1 MKITAND
8 IRRVALE
15 LVYKS
20 GSGHLGGSFS
30 IAEIVACLHNNF
42 SLKSGQEDKLILSK
56 GHAAPAIYAALH
68 LQGVLDTNE
77 LDSFRQIDSRLQ
89 GHPDKVRL
97 PNVVATTGSLGQGLS
112 IAIGH
117 ALAHKILKNDKK
129 VFCIVGDGEMQEG
142 QVWES
147 IMLAPKFK
155 LDNLYFIIDLN
166 GAQNDG
172 NVSDI
177 LPLDLGM
184 PIQNKISSFGWDTHI
199 INGHDNSMIQK
210 LVTTHISNMPRCI
223 VAKTQ
228 KGKGVSFMESFEW
241 HAKAPNKEQYD
252 QAIEEL
258 NQWS

>member
-8 IRRVALE
+8 IRKVALE
-15 LVYKS
+15 LVYQS
-20 GSGHLGGSFS
+20 GSGHIGGSFS
-30 IAEIVACLHNNF
+30 IAELVACLYSDF
-42 SLKSGQEDKLILSK
+42 DLSTGKEDKLILSK
-56 GHAAPAIYAALH
+56 GHAAPALYAALH
-68 LQGVLDTNE
+68 LTGVIKKEE
-77 LDSFRQIDSRLQ
+77 LSSFRQINSRLQ
-89 GHPDKVRL
+89 GHPDKVKL

-117 ALAHKILKNDKK
+117 AISHKILKNDKK

-155 LDNLYFIIDLN
+155 LDNLCLIVDLN

-172 NVSDI
+172 NVDDI
-177 LPLDLGM
+177 LSLGM
-184 PIQNKISSFGWDTHI
+184 GAPIQDKIASFGWDSHLI
-199 INGHDNSMIQK
+199 DGHNTEDIRN
-210 LVTTHISNMPRCI
+210 LTTCCVEGVPRCI

-241 HAKAPNKEQYD
+241 HAKAPNQEQYEL
-252 QAIEEL
+252 AMEEL
-258 NQWS
+258 NL